1 MAIQGLY
8 KIFDHWHQEG
18 TLWIFSDPH
27 FGDSD
32 LEMGI
37 YNRPSAAEIA
47 QRINAKCGRK
57 DTLICLGD
65 VGDVEY
71 VKLLRAKRKILIC
84 GNHDAGRTNYER
96 QVITQLFSKDLY
108 TKEQVLDLMKTMYPN
123 CRYTIDEGY
132 QFHSPFEFWKASADN
147 MLFDEVYEGPLMIAE
162 KLILS
167 HEPVDVPWAYNIHGH
182 DHQGHKRKNHTNVCV
197 DVTGYQ
203 PINMNQWMKSGAMAH
218 VETIHRDT
226 IDKATVRKQKRGGSI
241 VEMKGQTHKIP
252 KTTRREKC
260 ESHV

>member
-1 MAIQGLY
+1 MIQGLY

-37 YNRPSAAEIA
+37 HNRPSAAEIV

-96 QVITQLFSKDLY
+96 QKWIKIFDKDRYQRDEALLEMQRLY
-108 TKEQVLDLMKTMYPN
+108 PG
-123 CRYTIDEGY
+123 CRYTISEGC
-132 QFHSPFEFWKASADN
+132 QFHSPFEYWEVIADN

-203 PINMNQWMKSGAMAH
+203 PINMNQFMKSGALAH

-226 IDKATVRKQKRGGSI
+226 IDKATERKRKRGG
-241 VEMKGQTHKIP
+241 KKIG
-252 KTTRREKC
+252 EK
-260 ESHV
+260 

>member
-27 FGDSD
+27 FGDPD
-32 LEMGI
+32 LKKGI
-37 YNRPSAAEIA
+37 NRPDAAEIV

-71 VKLLRAKRKILIC
+71 VKLLRAKHKILIC

-96 QVITQLFSKDLY
+96 KIYIDRFDTDEY
-108 TKEQVLDLMKTMYPN
+108 TKEQALAEAKKRHKN
-123 CRYTIDEGY
+123 CRYEVEEVHQYIA
-132 QFHSPFEFWKASADN
+132 PFIYWEIKSDN

-167 HEPVDVPWAYNIHGH
+167 HEPIEVPWAYNIHGH
-182 DHQGHKRKNHTNVCV
+182 DHKGHKRKNHTNVCV

-226 IDKATVRKQKRGGSI
+226 IDKATVRKQKRGG
-241 VEMKGQTHKIP
+241 KKIG
-252 KTTRREKC
+252 EK
-260 ESHV
+260 

>member
-1 MAIQGLY
+1 MIQGLY
-8 KIFDHWHQEG
+8 KIFDHWHREG
-18 TLWIFSDPH
+18 ALFIFSDPH
-27 FGDSD
+27 FGDD
-32 LEMGI
+32 ELTTGI
-37 YNRPSAAEIA
+37 PNRPTEAEIV

-71 VKLLRAKRKILIC
+71 VRKLRAKRKILIM
-84 GNHDAGRTNYER
+84 GNHDAGRTKYER
-96 QVITQLFSKDLY
+96 QTFTKFYEKEYY
-108 TKEQVLDLMKTMYPN
+108 TKEMAYNTMAGLYPGW
-123 CRYTIDEGY
+123 RIFIEEVFD
-132 QFHSPFEFWKASADN
+132 FHSPFEYWKVTADN

-167 HEPVDVPWAYNIHGH
+167 HEPIDVPWAYNIHGH

-226 IDKATVRKQKRGGSI
+226 IDKATVRARKR
-241 VEMKGQTHKIP
+241 THK
-252 KTTRREKC
+252 KGK
-260 ESHV
+260 

>member
-8 KIFDHWHQEG
+8 KIFDHWHQGG
-18 TLWIFSDPH
+18 TLWIVSDFH
-27 FGDSD
+27 FGDED
-32 LEMGI
+32 LELGI
-37 YNRPSAAEIA
+37 HNRPSAAEIV

-71 VKLLRAKRKILIC
+71 VKLLRAKHKILIC

-96 QVITQLFSKDLY
+96 KTF
-108 TKEQVLDLMKTMYPN
+108 TMKFDIDEFQKSEALEEMKRLYPN
-123 CRYTIDEGY
+123 CRYDIQHGY
-132 QFHSPFEFWKASADN
+132 SVSRAPFEYWQVTADN

-182 DHQGHKRKNHTNVCV
+182 DHKGHKRKNHTNVCV

-226 IDKATVRKQKRGGSI
+226 IDKATVRKQKRGG
-241 VEMKGQTHKIP
+241 KKIG
-252 KTTRREKC
+252 EK
-260 ESHV
+260 

>member
-1 MAIQGLY
+1 MPIAGLY

-27 FGDSD
+27 FRDDD
-32 LEMGI
+32 LTTGI
-37 YNRPSAAEIA
+37 RNRPSPAEIV

-96 QVITQLFSKDLY
+96 QTW
-108 TKEQVLDLMKTMYPN
+108 TKIFDMTYHTRETAIQEMKKLHPN
-123 CRYTIDEGY
+123 CRYTAVEEY
-132 QFHSPFEFWKASADN
+132 CFTHPFERWVVTADN

-197 DVTGYQ
+197 DVAGYQ

-226 IDKATVRKQKRGGSI
+226 IDKATVRKQKRGG
-241 VEMKGQTHKIP
+241 KKIG
-252 KTTRREKC
+252 EK
-260 ESHV
+260 

>member
-1 MAIQGLY
+1 MAIAGLY

-27 FGDSD
+27 FGDD
-32 LEMGI
+32 ELTTGI
-37 YNRPSAAEIA
+37 HNRPSAAEIV
-47 QRINAKCGRK
+47 QHINAKCGRK

-71 VKLLRAKRKILIC
+71 VKLLRAKHKILIC

-96 QVITQLFSKDLY
+96 QTWTEIFDQSHYQREDALL
-108 TKEQVLDLMKTMYPN
+108 EMKRKYPG
-123 CRYTIDEGY
+123 CRYTISEGY
-132 QFHSPFEFWKASADN
+132 QFQSPFEYWQVTADN

-167 HEPVDVPWAYNIHGH
+167 HEPVEVPWAYNIHGH
-182 DHQGHKRKNHTNVCV
+182 DHQGRKRKNHTNVCV

-203 PINMNQWMKSGAMAH
+203 PINMNQWMKSGAMAR

-226 IDKATVRKQKRGGSI
+226 IDKAIVRKKKRGG
-241 VEMKGQTHKIP
+241 KKIG
-252 KTTRREKC
+252 EK
-260 ESHV
+260 

>member
-27 FGDSD
+27 FGDPD
-32 LEMGI
+32 LEIGI
-37 YNRPSAAEIA
+37 HNRPSAAEIV

-96 QVITQLFSKDLY
+96 QITTRKFPQELFQKDEALL
-108 TKEQVLDLMKTMYPN
+108 EMQRIYPG
-123 CRYTIDEGY
+123 CRYIISEEYD
-132 QFHSPFEFWKASADN
+132 FENDNYIWTVKADN
-147 MLFDEVYEGPLMIAE
+147 GLFDEVYEGPLMIAE

-197 DVTGYQ
+197 DVIGYQ
-203 PINMNQWMKSGAMAH
+203 PINMNQFMKSGALVH

-226 IDKATVRKQKRGGSI
+226 IDKATERKRKRGG
-241 VEMKGQTHKIP
+241 KKIG
-252 KTTRREKC
+252 EK
-260 ESHV
+260 